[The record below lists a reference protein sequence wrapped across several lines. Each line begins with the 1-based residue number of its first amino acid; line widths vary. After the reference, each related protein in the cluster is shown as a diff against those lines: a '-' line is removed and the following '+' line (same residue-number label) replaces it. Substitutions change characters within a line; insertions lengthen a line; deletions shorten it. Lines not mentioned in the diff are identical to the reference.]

1 MLVVFRGDGGAE
13 GAMNRTTMFWTAVA
27 VALVALGVFATDA
40 LLRSLRIGFGLFY
53 KALWPILFGVL
64 ITAAIETF
72 VDKERMADVLG
83 GRDLLTTGKATVAGA
98 VSSACTFGAVTIAQ
112 TLFKKGA
119 SAQSTFAFSF
129 AATNL
134 VFELGIL
141 IYILLGPAF
150 LAAELVGG
158 FLLIAIMYLIV
169 HYTLPEK
176 VFAEA
181 RERMQGPAEGGGSS
195 SEDPFCDYPG
205 SDELTFTDNDVTY
218 QFHSEPCREA
228 FRQQV
233 SAHGDWKQQLK
244 TSGGWFRIAV
254 SYFNT
259 MGKIY
264 KTVLFGFVLA
274 GFIVG
279 LVPTEVWATVFM
291 EPTNFFAIV
300 ENAAVGVLAA
310 VVSFIGSI
318 GNVPFAAALW
328 VSGVSFAGVIAC
340 IYADLIT
347 IPVLQLW
354 GQFFGRKAMWY
365 VFAVFAT
372 TMAVSAVAMEY
383 LFSAFGWIPERPQ
396 GQDIAGFDFEVGIT
410 SVMTVVFLVLSAAL
424 YLVMRRGAARAQEL
438 EDETR
443 FRDPICGVL
452 VAEDEAAATRE
463 RDGQSYYFTSESCA
477 RAFDRQHE
485 LTGVGS

>member
-1 MLVVFRGDGGAE
+1 MLVVI
-13 GAMNRTTMFWTAVA
+13 
-27 VALVALGVFATDA
+27 VALGVFATEA
-40 LLRSLRIGFGLFY
+40 LVRSLRIGAGLFY

-72 VDKERMADVLG
+72 VDKERMAEVLG

-119 SAQSTFAFSF
+119 SPQS
-129 AATNL
+129 
-134 VFELGIL
+134 
-141 IYILLGPAF
+141 
-150 LAAELVGG
+150 
-158 FLLIAIMYLIV
+158 
-169 HYTLPEK
+169 
-176 VFAEA
+176 
-181 RERMQGPAEGGGSS
+181 
-195 SEDPFCDYPG
+195 
-205 SDELTFTDNDVTY
+205 LTFTDNDVTY
-218 QFHSEPCREA
+218 QFHSEPCQEA

-233 SAHGDWKQQLK
+233 SARGDWKQQLK
-244 TSGGWFRIAV
+244 TQGGWYRIAV

-264 KTVLFGFVLA
+264 KTVLFGFLLA

-279 LVPTEVWATVFM
+279 LIPTQVWAAVFL
-291 EPTNFFAIV
+291 EPTNFLAVV

-310 VVSFIGSI
+310 VLSFIGSI

-365 VFAVFAT
+365 IFGVFAAT
-372 TMAVSAVAMEY
+372 MTLSAVAMEY
-383 LFSAFGWIPERPQ
+383 AFSALGWIPQRPQ
-396 GQDIAGFDFEVGIT
+396 AQDLVGFDFELTLT
-410 SVMTVVFLVLSAAL
+410 SVMTVVFLALTAAL
-424 YLVMRRGAARAQEL
+424 FLLMRRGTAHAEQREEQ
-438 EDETR
+438 TR
-443 FRDPICGVL
+443 SRDPICGVL
-452 VAEDEAAATRE
+452 VLEDEAAATRQS
-463 RDGQSYYFTSESCA
+463 DGQTYFFTSKSCA
-477 RAFDRQHE
+477 RAFDRQE
-485 LTGVGS
+485 ESSGAGR